1 MVDPSGVS
9 TLDELAGLLR
19 DLRRRQARRVRSSPL
34 TFGELAARTGWPG
47 AAIGAYFAGRALP
60 PAERLDALLRLLGAS
75 PAECGAFAS
84 ARSRI
89 AARDGAVAPASLAP
103 ASPPTSASSVA
114 PASSLPRSADEHG
127 LPAAPAYFAGRAG
140 VIARLDRMLP
150 GARAVFVGGDAGV
163 GKTALAVHYGHRIA
177 GRFPDGVLF
186 LDLRGSDPAGPLPAA
201 EALRTLLAA
210 LGVAPADMPL
220 GLAARTGMYRGLTAR
235 RGVLL
240 VLDDAADAAQLRPLV
255 PAVGDSVALVTGRHG
270 PAGPAGLDAA
280 GLTLDVFDRTEARA
294 VLAARIGAERT
305 AAEPAAVDRIITAC
319 GRRPMALAV
328 FSARAALLPELS
340 LAAAADAL
348 AERTAFAWSYDLL
361 SPAAR
366 RLFRGFGAH
375 PGPDLSEPDAT
386 ILLGRSSVDALSELA
401 RAQLVAEPRPGRYA
415 MHAVL
420 REHAA
425 GGTPDAERAG
435 LQDRLVA
442 HHAAHAGGHRA
453 TLAVLGLAI
462 RRGRYGDAWRI
473 AEALDGPLDAAGR
486 WDDRIAVAET
496 AIRAA
501 ELLGDP
507 ALLARAQRAQSAAYL
522 RTGQH
527 EAALRRLRE
536 AADCFHAQGEAG
548 AAAACRQDLAAV
560 LESMARFTEAIVH
573 GELALALF
581 RRAGDGSGEASARAA
596 AAWHYAQAGRAAEAV
611 AHGEGALALRR
622 ELGDPHETA
631 AAVAHLGRVHSALGD
646 RERSVER
653 YREALERFTEL
664 GDRLDEAETA
674 TRLGDALDGA
684 PAIGLWRRAL
694 AIYERVDHPSA
705 SAVEARL
712 GL

>member
-19 DLRRRQARRVRSSPL
+19 DLRRRHARRAGSSPL

-47 AAIGAYFAGRALP
+47 AAIGLYFAGRALP

-84 ARSRI
+84 ARSQI
-89 AARDGAVAPASLAP
+89 AALDGAVAPAPPIVPLWPLAL
-103 ASPPTSASSVA
+103 ASP
-114 PASSLPRSADEHG
+114 LADEHG
-127 LPAAPAYFAGRAG
+127 LPAAPTYFAGRAG
-140 VIARLDRMLP
+140 AIARLDRMLP

-163 GKTALAVHYGHRIA
+163 GKTALAVHYGYRIA
-177 GRFPDGVLF
+177 GRFPDGALF

-240 VLDDAADAAQLRPLV
+240 VLDDAADAAQVRPLV
-255 PAVGDSVALVTGRHG
+255 PAAGDSVALVTGRHG
-270 PAGPAGLDAA
+270 PACLAGLAGSAGIDAA
-280 GLTLDVFDRTEARA
+280 GLMLDVLDRTEARA

-319 GRRPMALAV
+319 GRRPMALTV
-328 FSARAALLPELS
+328 FSARAALDPELS

-348 AERTAFAWSYDLL
+348 AERTAFAWSYDQL

-375 PGPDLSEPDAT
+375 PGPDLGERAAT
-386 ILLGRSSVDALSELA
+386 ILLGRSSVEALNELA
-401 RAQLVAEPRPGRYA
+401 RAQLVAECRPGRYA
-415 MHAVL
+415 MHALL

-425 GGTPDAERAG
+425 RGTPDAERAD

-442 HHAAHAGGHRA
+442 HHAEYADGHRTA
-453 TLAVLGLAI
+453 LAVLGLAM

-473 AEALDGPLDAAGR
+473 AEALDSPLDAAGR
-486 WDDRIAVAET
+486 WDERIAVQET
-496 AIRAA
+496 AIQAA
-501 ELLGDP
+501 ERLGDP

-548 AAAACRQDLAAV
+548 AAAACRQDLGAV
-560 LESMARFTEAIVH
+560 LESMARFAEAIVH
-573 GELALALF
+573 DEIALALF
-581 RRAGDGSGEASARAA
+581 RRAGDRPGEASARAA

-631 AAVAHLGRVHSALGD
+631 AAQAHLGRVHAALGD

-653 YREALERFTEL
+653 YRAALECFTEL
-664 GDRLDEAETA
+664 GDRIDEAETA

-694 AIYERVDHPSA
+694 AIYEHTDHPAA
-705 SAVEARL
+705 SAVAARL

>member
-19 DLRRRQARRVRSSPL
+19 DLRRRHARRVGSSPL

-47 AAIGAYFAGRALP
+47 AAVGEYFAGRALA

-75 PAECGAFAS
+75 RAECGAFAS
-84 ARSRI
+84 ARSRL
-89 AARDGAVAPASLAP
+89 AALDVAVAPALTL
-103 ASPPTSASSVA
+103 ASPH
-114 PASSLPRSADEHG
+114 ADEHE

-140 VIARLDRMLP
+140 AIARLDRMLP

-177 GRFPDGVLF
+177 GRFPDGALF
-186 LDLRGSDPAGPLPAA
+186 LDLRGSDPTGPLPAA

-210 LGVAPADMPL
+210 LGVEPPDMPL
-220 GLAARTGMYRGLTAR
+220 GLVARTGMYRGLTAR
-235 RGVLL
+235 RGVLI
-240 VLDDAADAAQLRPLV
+240 VLDDAADAAQVRLLV
-255 PAVGDSVALVTGRHG
+255 PAAGDSVALVTGRHG
-270 PAGPAGLDAA
+270 PAGLDAEE
-280 GLTLDVFDRTEARA
+280 LTLDVLDRTEARA

-305 AAEPAAVDRIITAC
+305 AAEPAAVDRIIAAC
-319 GRRPMALAV
+319 GRRPMALTV
-328 FSARAALLPELS
+328 FSARAALHPEVS

-361 SPAAR
+361 SPSAR

-375 PGPDLSEPDAT
+375 PGPDLGEPDAT
-386 ILLGRSSVDALSELA
+386 ILLGQSSVDMLNELA
-401 RAQLVAEPRPGRYA
+401 RAQLVAESRPGRYT
-415 MHAVL
+415 MHALL

-425 GGTPDAERAG
+425 AGTPDTERAG

-442 HHAAHAGGHRA
+442 HHAAHAAGHRTA
-453 TLAVLGLAI
+453 LAVLGLAM

-486 WDDRIAVAET
+486 WDERIAVQEI
-496 AIRAA
+496 AIQAA
-501 ELLGDP
+501 ERLGDP

-527 EAALRRLRE
+527 EAALLRLRE
-536 AADCFHAQGEAG
+536 AADRFQARGEVS

-560 LESMARFTEAIVH
+560 LESMARFVEAIVH
-573 GELALALF
+573 DELALALF
-581 RRAGDGSGEASARAA
+581 RRAGDRPGQASARAA

-631 AAVAHLGRVHSALGD
+631 AALAHLGRVHAALGD

-694 AIYERVDHPSA
+694 AIYERTDHPAA
-705 SAVEARL
+705 SAVAARL